1 MLLFTVTVLG
11 GCSPEYMPFK
21 NVDITISV
29 TPKKADAKPISDD
42 DILKKAGSARLIN
55 PWGETQS
62 LSVVSEWVGFD
73 FTPPA
78 EEIMLDNGR
87 KISLTTYRYMTGTAE
102 ALYRADNYELT
113 FRQSRDLQG
122 IALSGDY
129 NKYPSEWDESINDLS
144 VCCLGNNDL
153 IHTAYYDTAEGH
165 FSITYQSDGADD
177 GLTAADLSLIIG
189 GIR

>member
-1 MLLFTVTVLG
+1 MLLFTVTFLG
-11 GCSPEYMPFK
+11 GCSAEYLPFK
-21 NVDITISV
+21 SVDITVSV
-29 TPKKADAKPISDD
+29 IPKNTDAKPVPDEE
-42 DILKKAGSARLIN
+42 ILKKAESARLIN

-62 LSVVSEWVGFD
+62 LSVVSEWVRFD

-78 EEIMLDNGR
+78 EEIILDNGR
-87 KISLTTYRYMTGTAE
+87 RITLTTYRYMTGTAE
-102 ALYRADNYELT
+102 ALYKTDNCELT

-129 NKYPSEWDESINDLS
+129 NKYQSEWDESINDLN

-153 IHTAYYDTAEGH
+153 IHAAYYDTAEGH

-177 GLTAADLSLIIG
+177 GLTAADLSMIIG
-189 GIR
+189 SIR